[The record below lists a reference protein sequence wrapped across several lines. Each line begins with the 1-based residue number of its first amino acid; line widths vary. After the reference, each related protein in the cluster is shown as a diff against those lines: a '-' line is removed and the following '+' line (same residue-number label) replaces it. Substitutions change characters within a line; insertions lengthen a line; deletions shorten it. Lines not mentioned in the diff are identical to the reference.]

1 MDRHDPLAR
10 YRAEFQPLPAGL
22 VYLDGNSL
30 GCLPLRTATVL
41 ADAVQRQ
48 WGQRL
53 VRSWNEGW
61 LEASARIGDKI
72 GQLIGAAEGQ
82 TLVSDSTSVNLYK
95 MAQAALDLRPG
106 RGKIV
111 SDAFNFPSDLYIL
124 EGIAARRGMRLE
136 RVPSPDGIHMP
147 SGDLLRAIDAGTALV
162 SLSLVAFK
170 SGFLYNAAEITRRA
184 HQAGALVLW
193 DLSHAAGAL
202 PLALDD
208 WSVDLAVG
216 CTYKYL
222 NGGPGAPAFLYAR
235 RELQEQLCSPIQGWF
250 GRQSPFAFEL
260 EYAPAA
266 GIQRFSSGTP
276 PVLSLLAIEP
286 GVEMLLAAGM
296 EALHAKSLRL
306 SAYLLELF
314 DLHLAPL
321 GYTLGSPRDP
331 SKRGSHISLRHPEG
345 YRINRALIAEMDVI
359 PDFREPDNI
368 RLGLAPLYTS
378 FQDVWEAVERLR
390 TAAAEKRYLNYPPD
404 RLAVT

>member
-30 GCLPLRTATVL
+30 GGLPLRTAVVL
-41 ADAVQRQ
+41 ADVVQRQ
-48 WGQRL
+48 WGERL

-61 LEASARIGDKI
+61 LEAPARIGDKI
-72 GQLIGAAEGQ
+72 GKLIGAAEGQ

-95 MAQAALDLRPG
+95 LAQAALDLRPG

-136 RVPSPDGIHMP
+136 RVASPDGIHMP
-147 SGDLLRAIDAGTALV
+147 SEDFLRAIDADTALV

-170 SGFLYNAAEITRRA
+170 SGFLYDAAEITRRA

-202 PLALDD
+202 PVALDD
-208 WSVDLAVG
+208 WGVDLAVG

-235 RELQEQLCSPIQGWF
+235 RELQEQLYSPIQGWF
-250 GRQSPFAFEL
+250 GRMSPFAFEL
-260 EYAPAA
+260 DYTPAA

-306 SAYLLELF
+306 GAYLLELF

-331 SKRGSHISLRHPEG
+331 FRRGSHISLRHPEG